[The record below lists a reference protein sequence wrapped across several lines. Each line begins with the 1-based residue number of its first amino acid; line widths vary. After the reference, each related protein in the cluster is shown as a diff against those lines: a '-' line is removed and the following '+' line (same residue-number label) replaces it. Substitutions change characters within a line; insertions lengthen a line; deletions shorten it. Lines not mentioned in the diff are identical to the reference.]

1 MPQSL
6 GMKCSWLLAVSQGHN
21 SLMQADSLEC
31 LTSGSVELM
40 SQYTIVASLLKGSSN
55 LGVSPPFQMREK

>member
-6 GMKCSWLLAVSQGHN
+6 GMKCSWLLAVSHGHN
-21 SLMQADSLEC
+21 SLMQSDSLEC
-31 LTSGSVELM
+31 LTRGSVQLM

-55 LGVSPPFQMREK
+55 LGVSPLSR

>member
-21 SLMQADSLEC
+21 SLMQSDSLEC

-40 SQYTIVASLLKGSSN
+40 SQYTIVASLKGSSN